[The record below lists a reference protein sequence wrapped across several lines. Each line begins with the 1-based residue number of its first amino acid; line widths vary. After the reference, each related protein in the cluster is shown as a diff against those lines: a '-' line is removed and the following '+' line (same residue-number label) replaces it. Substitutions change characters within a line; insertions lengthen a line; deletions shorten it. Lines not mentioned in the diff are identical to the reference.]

1 MGATKLRR
9 FQILVSEFIKNA
21 ASVDWTKDDITASAK
36 AIADLVADSGI
47 KVIEQSFSLWSK
59 EPGVYIVKPLVSI
72 AYGRGNFSLGVYGL
86 LVLLKDNSSN
96 SEERRHYIILCGD
109 GSIMYGESWE
119 SRYGTLTT
127 KTLNSLKNMSGASAN
142 AAGSAG
148 FAPAP
153 AAGDNTKFLRG
164 DGTWQDNVKIYHW
177 DTTAEHWA
185 ESSIVDIVNDYN
197 DGFVCYLNMDNYRL
211 PLYEAFISSDIS
223 GVGPDVYVV
232 KFGFTNFKTS
242 SIINQ
247 LYFEGRSVEGVES
260 WEIYANAPQTFP
272 GGRNFGGATS
282 ALQGQNG
289 LVPAPSAGYEMKVL
303 RGDGTWA
310 NITMYLEPVA
320 IGRLPGGLYRYALEY
335 NGQPISYNE
344 IDSAKNKGLPIMLNH
359 YSGQIKG
366 YWPLDLAYNSTLQ
379 NWVLSFKQV
388 AVYQN
393 QLQCRR
399 LIYTVE
405 NDTEYW
411 DEIIEYTTT

>member
-153 AAGDNTKFLRG
+153 AAGDDTKFLRG
-164 DGTWQDNVKIYHW
+164 DGIWSHINYVKIYHM
-177 DTTAEHWA
+177 DQYMSVDGTIEEIIESYKDGYYVALEVDEH
-185 ESSIVDIVNDYN
+185 III
-197 DGFVCYLNMDNYRL
+197 
-211 PLYEAFISSDIS
+211 PLYDFVDNTLYKKVCFGLTTFSNRNSNFFGTIHNYYYWGESQNGSDTWQTNVASDERFDGGNPFI
-223 GVGPDVYVV
+223 PA
-232 KFGFTNFKTS
+232 
-242 SIINQ
+242 
-247 LYFEGRSVEGVES
+247 SVSLAGK
-260 WEIYANAPQTFP
+260 I
-272 GGRNFGGATS
+272 
-282 ALQGQNG
+282 G
-289 LVPAPSAGYEMKVL
+289 LVPAPPVGSGMMVL
-303 RGDGTWA
+303 RGDCSWA
-310 NITMYLEPVA
+310 NITMYLETVA
-320 IGRLPGGLYRYALEY
+320 VGRQQSGLYRYTLEY
-335 NGQPISYNE
+335 NSQIISYNE
-344 IDSAKNKGLPIMLNH
+344 IYSAFQKGVPIVVHNGSSLGGLWFLDIQYDSTQQKDFITFRK
-359 YSGQIKG
+359 
-366 YWPLDLAYNSTLQ
+366 
-379 NWVLSFKQV
+379 V
-388 AVYQN
+388 AVFQN
-393 QLQCRR
+393 QLQCRK
-399 LIYTVE
+399 LKYTVVD
-405 NDTEYW
+405 NTEYW
-411 DEIIEYTTT
+411 DEVIEYTTT